1 MNLSGIAKN
10 IRIQLGP
17 KLKHVLIV
25 SLLMLCAGICLWV
38 EEQGRDAKIK
48 GRVLE
53 GCSCSVPC
61 PCNFGGAPSPNHFCE
76 SVAFFELQT
85 GKIDGVSLKGLRF
98 AIAERGAAAG
108 IIYLDSSVS
117 KKQADVIQRVANWV
131 LSLEGTPVTDV
142 LRGTIR
148 VDFGMNSMRGSVVGT
163 GTYINAR
170 PLTGSDGTPSIMVS
184 HPWIFGSFPVSYA
197 QKGMTEQLAVHA
209 AQLKFDYTQ
218 TNANDGAFEFLA
230 SQVK

>member
-10 IRIQLGP
+10 ILIQLGP

-98 AIAERGAAAG
+98 ALAERGGVTG

-117 KKQADVIQRVANWV
+117 KKQAEAIQRVANWV
-131 LSLEGTPVTDV
+131 LSLEGTPVKDV
-142 LRGTIR
+142 LRGTIS
-148 VDFGMNSMRGSVVGT
+148 VDFGMNSMSGSVVGT

-170 PLTGSDGTPSIMVS
+170 PLTGSDGNPSIIVS
-184 HPWIFGSFPVSYA
+184 RPWIFGAFPVSHA
-197 QKGMTEQLAVHA
+197 QKGVTERLTVQT
-209 AQLKFDYTQ
+209 AQLKFDYSK
-218 TNANDGAFEFLA
+218 TNANNGVFEFHA
-230 SQVK
+230 NQVR